1 MCGYMAKSVSES
13 PSEFVSPSVFE
24 ALKQEL
30 SLLEAV
36 EPGSKPTAEAI
47 AELLP
52 LIKGCRDRGHSW
64 VRIAQSFQKYLPGL
78 TVGTLRKYAFDLDP
92 SLKGA
97 VKGVNLA
104 GATESLI
111 PTLDGV
117 EDQAAVGGT
126 GLDLDGDISD
136 SGSEDDSE
144 QKVVSGSTRKAKQ
157 SAVNF

>member
-1 MCGYMAKSVSES
+1 MAKSFTES
-13 PSEFVSPSVFE
+13 SSEFVSPSILE

-30 SLLEAV
+30 SSLEAM

-64 VRIAQSFQKYLPGL
+64 VRIAQSFQKYLPGV
-78 TVGTLRKYAFDLDP
+78 TVGTLRKVAFELDP

-104 GATESLI
+104 GASESLI
-111 PTLDGV
+111 PALDGL
-117 EDQAAVGGT
+117 EDQAAVAGS
-126 GLDLDGDISD
+126 GLDLDEGT
-136 SGSEDDSE
+136 GSTDDSE
-144 QKVVSGSTRKAKQ
+144 EKAVSGSTRKSKQ
-157 SAVNF
+157 SAVSF

>member
-1 MCGYMAKSVSES
+1 MAKSTIES
-13 PSEFVSPSVFE
+13 SSEFVSPSILE

-30 SLLEAV
+30 SSLEAM

-64 VRIAQSFQKYLPGL
+64 VRITQSFQKYLPGV
-78 TVGTLRKYAFDLDP
+78 TVGTLRKVAFELDP

-104 GATESLI
+104 GASESLI
-111 PTLDGV
+111 PALESQAEAAETELD
-117 EDQAAVGGT
+117 
-126 GLDLDGDISD
+126 LDLDGF
-136 SGSEDDSE
+136 GSEDDSD
-144 QKVVSGSTRKAKQ
+144 KKAVTGSARKSKQ